1 MKTAIKRE
9 NDEFLVI
16 SFQHVSGRK
25 VTVNR
30 PRTPKLWVIAHEN
43 GDKTRERRVS
53 GHISQKCNGPY
64 MPCKSNWDQKPWAIT
79 HKNGNKHEKDEF
91 LGITLKNVSGL
102 KVVVNRPRTPKL
114 WAIAHEN
121 SHKTRERRVSGHN
134 FQTCQG
140 SFETCKSG

>member
-1 MKTAIKRE
+1 MKTAIKQE

-30 PRTPKLWVIAHEN
+30 PITPKLWAIAHEN
-43 GDKTRERRVS
+43 CHKTQERRVS
-53 GHISQKCNGPY
+53 GHISQKCNGSY
-64 MPCKSNWDQKPWAIT
+64 RPCKSNWNHKPWAIT
-79 HKNGNKHEKDEF
+79 HKNGHKHEKDEF
-91 LGITLKNVSGL
+91 LGITLKHLSGL
-102 KVVVNRPRTPKL
+102 KVVVNHPRTLKL

-121 SHKTRERRVSGHN
+121 GHKTREWRLSGHN
-134 FQTCQG
+134 SQKCKG